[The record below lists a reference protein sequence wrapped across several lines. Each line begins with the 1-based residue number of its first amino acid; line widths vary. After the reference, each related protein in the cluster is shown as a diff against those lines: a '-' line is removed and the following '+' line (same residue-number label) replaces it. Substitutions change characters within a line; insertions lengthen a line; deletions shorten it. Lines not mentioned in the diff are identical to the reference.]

1 MLKNADMKQSKTV
14 QHSFCHNTGKKVRN
28 NTGQKPKY
36 NINVCKKNVQE
47 VTSKKLRKSAK
58 FMHAGRK
65 KTWSTETTTF
75 SQQRNCRSKFLK
87 TKKSTNQ
94 NIIPRGMLRGSLNLV
109 IYDPVQK
116 QAQTSKVIDLLNSE
130 ILIFKNF

>member
-58 FMHAGRK
+58 FMNAGESKPGLRRQQHFR
-65 KTWSTETTTF
+65 SNETVD
-75 SQQRNCRSKFLK
+75 QNFLK
-87 TKKSTNQ
+87 QKNQPTKISY
-94 NIIPRGMLRGSLNLV
+94 PGV
-109 IYDPVQK
+109 C
-116 QAQTSKVIDLLNSE
+116 
-130 ILIFKNF
+130 

>member
-14 QHSFCHNTGKKVRN
+14 QHSFCHSTGKKSQEQHR
-28 NTGQKPKY
+28 TKAQIQYQCMQKECSRSNKQKVAQKRE
-36 NINVCKKNVQE
+36 IHEC
-47 VTSKKLRKSAK
+47 RAK
-58 FMHAGRK
+58 ANLAY
-65 KTWSTETTTF
+65 ETATF
-75 SQQRNCRSKFLK
+75 SQQRNCRSKFFK

-130 ILIFKNF
+130 IFIFNIF

>member
-14 QHSFCHNTGKKVRN
+14 QHLFCHSTGKKVRN

-65 KTWSTETTTF
+65 QTWPTETATF
-75 SQQRNCRSKFLK
+75 SQQRNCRSKFFK
-87 TKKSTNQ
+87 TKKINQ
-94 NIIPRGMLRGSLNLV
+94 PKYHTPGYVEGV
-109 IYDPVQK
+109 
-116 QAQTSKVIDLLNSE
+116 AQFSDS
-130 ILIFKNF
+130 